1 MESFFVEISF
11 HKKKW
16 LINCSYNPHK
26 SNIINPP
33 NIISRSLDIHS
44 TKYENIVLLGDFN
57 ACVDDE
63 ALQTFCKSYSFNSLI
78 KQPTCFK
85 NPENPSC
92 IDLILTNK
100 PCSFQ
105 TKCVIETGL
114 SDFHRMTISVL
125 KMHFRKLPPKII
137 SYRDLKKFDN
147 ERFMDSLQHTL
158 GQESFDLSKTLIN
171 FITFVIQYLTP
182 MRRIRKIIYVG
193 IINLLSLNPI
203 QKLSYK
209 EHALETSF

>member
-1 MESFFVEISF
+1 
-11 HKKKW
+11 
-16 LINCSYNPHK
+16 
-26 SNIINPP
+26 
-33 NIISRSLDIHS
+33 
-44 TKYENIVLLGDFN
+44 
-57 ACVDDE
+57 
-63 ALQTFCKSYSFNSLI
+63 
-78 KQPTCFK
+78 
-85 NPENPSC
+85 
-92 IDLILTNK
+92 
-100 PCSFQ
+100 
-105 TKCVIETGL
+105 
-114 SDFHRMTISVL
+114 MTISVL

-137 SYRDLKKFDN
+137 SYRDFKKFDN

-209 EHALETSF
+209 EHALETSFWKTLTTKINYSITNKEIFVSLLRKQTKEYLQD